1 MGGCQVP
8 YVRRPQALSC
18 RFLGIALLPVVAALV
33 HHPGEKREP
42 PCLSFVGALEAQRTN
57 ARCPWSEGAPWRGW
71 VLGSGAFVVGGERVQ
86 ECGRRDGC
94 ESPSSAPLC
103 RTT

>member
-57 ARCPWSEGAPWRGW
+57 ARCPWSEGAPTPASLEGVGAGFRGVCCRW
-71 VLGSGAFVVGGERVQ
+71 GAGARMRPAGWM
-86 ECGRRDGC
+86 
-94 ESPSSAPLC
+94 
-103 RTT
+103 

>member
-42 PCLSFVGALEAQRTN
+42 PCLSFVGALEAQRTS
-57 ARCPWSEGAPWRGW
+57 ARCLWSEGAPIPASLEGVGAGFRGVCCRW
-71 VLGSGAFVVGGERVQ
+71 GAGARMRPAGWM
-86 ECGRRDGC
+86 
-94 ESPSSAPLC
+94 
-103 RTT
+103 